1 MITCK
6 FRCSVCAICEI
17 RAPTPSTACVVTVT
31 GKLFLKNCFC
41 PELGGACSRWP
52 LDFACTLPAAS
63 LRHCYTSTNA
73 CCFKQHTT
81 EKPTSDVRRT
91 SSSSLRQS
99 AARASTAR
107 SPSPVSGG
115 SASGKQLG
123 CAIDRAVVDVTASR
137 QTRLQAGPPPLDP
150 RPASTEEP
158 RRRQPSDSGS
168 RDDAVATSQ
177 RRQDLDDVEMTAQQH
192 AATTQQTRPDHLLQ
206 SDEEEFTDSCQIP
219 SSNGVAQG
227 LDVLHAL
234 QASIIS
240 CTCVLGEWN
249 LIVESDRNV
258 WWPTSADLRPKT
270 RHTTP
275 M

>member
-1 MITCK
+1 M
-6 FRCSVCAICEI
+6 
-17 RAPTPSTACVVTVT
+17 
-31 GKLFLKNCFC
+31 N
-41 PELGGACSRWP
+41 
-52 LDFACTLPAAS
+52 
-63 LRHCYTSTNA
+63 
-73 CCFKQHTT
+73 
-81 EKPTSDVRRT
+81 
-91 SSSSLRQS
+91 
-99 AARASTAR
+99 
-107 SPSPVSGG
+107 
-115 SASGKQLG
+115 

-137 QTRLQAGPPPLDP
+137 QTRLQAGPPPLGP

-158 RRRQPSDSGS
+158 RLRQPSDSGS

-192 AATTQQTRPDHLLQ
+192 AAATQQIRPDHLLQ
-206 SDEEEFTDSCQIP
+206 SDEEEFADSCQIP